1 MNPNDF
7 SELDAAQLYLRMVND
22 LDPEPFIARMAP
34 AVKYT
39 SHWVLEDLDDATRV
53 AQLLRGKVRTL
64 LESGKRDQRARLG
77 VASTFEEGRPLALI
91 FEGERAAAGVS
102 FEVSEGR
109 ITQIAIGVIGVHQP
123 QLLGEEQVE
132 RYRAYFPTSRYARRR

>member
-7 SELDAAQLYLRMVND
+7 SELDAAQLYLRMVNE
-22 LDPEPFIARMAP
+22 LDPEPFIARLAP

-39 SHWVLEDLDDATRV
+39 SHWVLQDLDDATRV
-53 AQLLRGKVRTL
+53 AELLRGKVRTVR
-64 LESGKRDQRARLG
+64 ESGNRKQSGQLG
-77 VASTFEEGRPLALI
+77 VATTFDEGRPLALI

-109 ITQIAIGVIGVHQP
+109 ITQIAIGVIGVHEP
-123 QLLGEEQVE
+123 QLLGEGQVE
-132 RYRAYFPTSRYARRR
+132 K